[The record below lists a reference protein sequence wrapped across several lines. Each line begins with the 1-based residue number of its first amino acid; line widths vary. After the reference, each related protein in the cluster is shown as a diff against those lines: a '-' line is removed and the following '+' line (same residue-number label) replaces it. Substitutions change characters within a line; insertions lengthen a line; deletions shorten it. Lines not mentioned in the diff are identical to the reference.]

1 VLGELVPKALTLE
14 RSEALAT
21 LIAPAIE
28 LISVALRPAV
38 WVLQRSA
45 ALVLRPFG
53 VPEVVAGETI
63 RSPKELRD
71 RRRGR
76 GVRVIP
82 RAQEELLHN
91 VFEFADRETCDIMVP
106 AGDVVWLE
114 AELDVDAALDRVVAS
129 PHERYP
135 VGRGSLDRL
144 AGVVHVRDLVA
155 ATRADRPVTVGELA
169 RPAFVVPETKD
180 LGALLREQRER
191 REQLAVVA
199 DEYGGTAG
207 IVSVED
213 VLEELVGEIE
223 DEYDLPDARLSW
235 IDGRTVEAAGS
246 ITIDDFNEA
255 VGTQLPQRGV
265 RTLAGLAF
273 DALGRRPQPG
283 DAVVVGAAEIRVKA
297 VAGLRITRLE
307 IVLSRDR

>member
-1 VLGELVPKALTLE
+1 
-14 RSEALAT
+14 
-21 LIAPAIE
+21 
-28 LISVALRPAV
+28 
-38 WVLQRSA
+38 
-45 ALVLRPFG
+45 
-53 VPEVVAGETI
+53 
-63 RSPKELRD
+63 
-71 RRRGR
+71 
-76 GVRVIP
+76 
-82 RAQEELLHN
+82 
-91 VFEFADRETCDIMVP
+91 
-106 AGDVVWLE
+106 
-114 AELDVDAALDRVVAS
+114 
-129 PHERYP
+129 
-135 VGRGSLDRL
+135 
-144 AGVVHVRDLVA
+144 
-155 ATRADRPVTVGELA
+155 
-169 RPAFVVPETKD
+169 VVPETKD

-223 DEYDLPDARLSW
+223 DEDDLPDARLSW

-265 RTLAGLAF
+265 RTLAGAF